1 MDFQRIL
8 ERPML
13 IIILYLLSNLYYVCT
28 AKGKFVIS
36 KQPFNYNVLLNLLHI
51 FVNIS
56 WSTMQACL

>member
-1 MDFQRIL
+1 
-8 ERPML
+8 ML